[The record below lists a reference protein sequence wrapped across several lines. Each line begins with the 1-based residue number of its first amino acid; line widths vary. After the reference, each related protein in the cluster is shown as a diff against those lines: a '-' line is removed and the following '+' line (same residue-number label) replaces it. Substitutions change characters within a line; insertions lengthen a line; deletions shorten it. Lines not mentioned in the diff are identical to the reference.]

1 MVAGRIVQ
9 HVLSSEESGEHV
21 LRIGRAHGG
30 KCNMFC
36 LVKRVESTYYV

>member
-30 KCNMFC
+30 RPDSATCI
-36 LVKRVESTYYV
+36 V